1 MDPSRIYLAVHTLEF
16 RISLGPT
23 LIYFSEFFHA
33 YTVTNYA
40 NNFLFFETLSH
51 TFPRNFQFLTEMF
64 CIIY

>member
-40 NNFLFFETLSH
+40 NKFLFIETFSH
-51 TFPRNFQFLTEMF
+51 TFL
-64 CIIY
+64 